1 MNSSTKK
8 VTSDTLLGDILGGT
22 AAMLVAIPSAI
33 AFGLIIF
40 APLGAEFSGRA
51 AIGGILGTITMSLF
65 AALFGGTKRLIS
77 APCAPAAAVLSVFV
91 SEVFNK
97 GAIPA
102 DSIPIYV
109 TLVSLFAGIVQVFIG
124 KLGGGR
130 FIKYIPYPVVAG
142 YLSGVGVLIFFGQLP
157 KFLGISVKVTVS
169 TFFASLT
176 LFRWESLVIGA
187 VTILVMV
194 FIPKVT
200 TKVPAAIL
208 ALVGGILAYFGLSLI
223 NPALAVLENNTFVIG
238 PISASFS
245 DIITTITGNGKILP
259 TIDFSGIGFIIVP
272 TITLAVLLSI
282 DTLKTCVVLDALTYS
297 RHNSNKELLGQ
308 GIGNIVTAIS
318 GGIPGAGTMGATLVS
333 LNSGAKTQMSGVFVG
348 VSSFLV
354 LLLLGKL
361 VAWIPFSAL
370 AGILMVVAVRM
381 VDKKSFSLLKHKST
395 RFDFFCIIAVVISAV
410 SMSLIAASGV
420 GIAFAILLF
429 LREQIRSS
437 VIRRKVF
444 GNQVFSKKI
453 RLKNELEVLQ
463 QKGNETI
470 VVELQG
476 QLFFGTTDQLFTEL
490 EPFLKKCKYILL
502 DMKRVQSIDYT
513 AVNMLK
519 QIQARVKSNH
529 GYLVFTSVP
538 LSLPTGQNVKSYLE
552 DLGLTE
558 TEILKFF
565 NDLDSALEWIE
576 DDILKTENV
585 VSFSVGHSLTVQ
597 QFEFFEDI
605 SDQALKELQDCMEE
619 QTYKTNELIF
629 EIGEESD
636 EIYFIRKG
644 MVKIILPLAQG
655 MSHHLV
661 TFPTG
666 GFFGDMS
673 FLDKGTRSANAIAI
687 EDVDLYVLSR
697 EKFSEVVKQH
707 PEIGEQF
714 FKRLARTIADRLRQS
729 NIEVK
734 ALQEN

>member
-1 MNSSTKK
+1 
-8 VTSDTLLGDILGGT
+8 
-22 AAMLVAIPSAI
+22 
-33 AFGLIIF
+33 
-40 APLGAEFSGRA
+40 
-51 AIGGILGTITMSLF
+51 
-65 AALFGGTKRLIS
+65 
-77 APCAPAAAVLSVFV
+77 
-91 SEVFNK
+91 
-97 GAIPA
+97 
-102 DSIPIYV
+102 
-109 TLVSLFAGIVQVFIG
+109 
-124 KLGGGR
+124 
-130 FIKYIPYPVVAG
+130 
-142 YLSGVGVLIFFGQLP
+142 
-157 KFLGISVKVTVS
+157 
-169 TFFASLT
+169 
-176 LFRWESLVIGA
+176 
-187 VTILVMV
+187 
-194 FIPKVT
+194 
-200 TKVPAAIL
+200 
-208 ALVGGILAYFGLSLI
+208 
-223 NPALAVLENNTFVIG
+223 
-238 PISASFS
+238 
-245 DIITTITGNGKILP
+245 
-259 TIDFSGIGFIIVP
+259 
-272 TITLAVLLSI
+272 
-282 DTLKTCVVLDALTYS
+282 
-297 RHNSNKELLGQ
+297 
-308 GIGNIVTAIS
+308 
-318 GGIPGAGTMGATLVS
+318 
-333 LNSGAKTQMSGVFVG
+333 
-348 VSSFLV
+348 
-354 LLLLGKL
+354 LLLGKL

-490 EPFLKKCKYILL
+490 EQFLKKCKYILL

-585 VSFSVGHSLTVQ
+585 LSLSVGHSLTVQ

>member
-1 MNSSTKK
+1 MKSSEKS
-8 VTSDTLLGDILGGT
+8 VSLDNLFGDVLGGT
-22 AAMLVAIPSAI
+22 ASMLVAIPSAI

-51 AIGGILGTITMSLF
+51 AIGGIIGTITMGLF

-91 SEVFNK
+91 SEMTMK
-97 GAIPA
+97 GTIPPA
-102 DSIPIYV
+102 SIPIYV
-109 TLVSLFAGIVQVFIG
+109 TLVSLFSGIVQVLIG
-124 KLGGGR
+124 KSGGGR

-157 KFLGISVKVTVS
+157 KFLGIPIKVS
-169 TFFASLT
+169 LHTFFSSLN
-176 LFRWESLVIGA
+176 LFRWESIVVGA

-194 FIPKVT
+194 NIPKLT

-208 ALVGGILAYFGLSLI
+208 ALVGGILTYLGLSLI
-223 NPALAVLENNTFVIG
+223 NPALGVVENNPFVIG

-245 DIITTITGNGKILP
+245 EIVNTLVNNGKLIP
-259 TIDFSGIGFIIVP
+259 AIDFSALGFIVVP
-272 TITLAVLLSI
+272 TLTLAVLLSI

-308 GIGNIVTAIS
+308 GIGNIVTAVA
-318 GGIPGAGTMGATLVS
+318 GGIPGAGQMGATLVN
-333 LNSGAKTQMSGVFVG
+333 LNSGGKTQMSGVVVG

-354 LLLLGKL
+354 LLLFAKL
-361 VAWIPFSAL
+361 VAWIPYAAL

-381 VDKKSFSLLKHKST
+381 VDKKSFTLLKHKST
-395 RFDFFCIIAVVISAV
+395 RFDFFCIVAVVISAV

-437 VIRRKVF
+437 VIRRKIL
-444 GNQVFSKKI
+444 GNQIFSKKI
-453 RLKNELEVLQ
+453 RLKNELEILQ
-463 QKGNETI
+463 EKGSETI

-519 QIQARVKSNH
+519 QIQARVKAQK
-529 GYLVFTSVP
+529 GFLVFASVP

-576 DDILKTENV
+576 DEILKGELVTKLDTSKALLV
-585 VSFSVGHSLTVQ
+585 K
-597 QFEFFEDI
+597 QFDFFEDL
-605 SDQALKELQDCMEE
+605 SVEALQKLLECMEE
-619 QTYKTNELIF
+619 KTYKPGELIF
-629 EIGEESD
+629 ELGEESD
-636 EIYFIRKG
+636 EIYFIRRG
-644 MVKIILPLAQG
+644 MVKIVLPLSQG
-655 MSHHLV
+655 MSHHLI

-673 FLDKGTRSANAIAI
+673 FLDKGTRSANAVAVD
-687 EDVDLYVLSR
+687 DVELYVLSR
-697 EKFSEVVKQH
+697 EKFSEVAEQY
-707 PEIGEQF
+707 PELGGLF
-714 FKRLARTIADRLRQS
+714 FERLARTIAYRLRQS